1 MKGRLLPQTGEDD
14 LILEIV
20 VFIGTCA
27 TDSSAAMYLCQS
39 DILPSLID
47 LLKAK
52 QEDDEIV
59 LQVRQNSLIRLCYPD
74 RLFVQVIYVF
84 YQLCSHSASRQYV
97 QQETEATPYLLDLL
111 HDRNTE
117 VQKVCDATLQRIGE
131 VSQECEHKL
140 LTEKFR

>member
-27 TDSSAAMYLCQS
+27 TDSSAAIYLCQS
-39 DILPSLID
+39 GVLPSLID

-59 LQVRQNSLIRLCYPD
+59 LQV
-74 RLFVQVIYVF
+74 
-84 YQLCSHSASRQYV
+84 
-97 QQETEATPYLLDLL
+97 
-111 HDRNTE
+111 
-117 VQKVCDATLQRIGE
+117 
-131 VSQECEHKL
+131 
-140 LTEKFR
+140 